1 MKPIHWKDVTD
12 LVGAAAIVASLIFVG
27 LQLRQEKTLGL
38 TDITSAR
45 TESAIALTQLVA
57 EHRDLWMRGLDG
69 EELAVDEEMIFFAIA
84 EAIETYLF
92 EEWSNLAQM
101 GDGGFANDVLKDYA
115 YQIYSYPGLRRLWQ
129 QDGERLRAQNSMN
142 PGNPFRRAIDKEIAE
157 LEASG
162 YVPSEKLNY
171 VYW

>member
-1 MKPIHWKDVTD
+1 
-12 LVGAAAIVASLIFVG
+12 
-27 LQLRQEKTLGL
+27 
-38 TDITSAR
+38 
-45 TESAIALTQLVA
+45 
-57 EHRDLWMRGLDG
+57 MRGLDG

-157 LEASG
+157 LDASG
-162 YVPSEKLNY
+162 YVPPEKLNY